1 MGHKE
6 GLTIFSPTNVKK
18 KKNSYHAC
26 YNETDSQLTLSAS
39 ILKCFTVQVSLS
51 VFLCHGLYA
60 LFALFYD

>member
-18 KKNSYHAC
+18 INSYHAC
-26 YNETDSQLTLSAS
+26 HNETDSQLTLSAS

-51 VFLCHGLYA
+51 VFLRHGLYA